1 MVTIKHAKT
10 MKTTDFR
17 QSELVDLF
25 AENKTIL
32 FAFRSLYQVRHS
44 KPAGYYVQKLPQ
56 KLAENWTARG
66 RFIAYTPEEAD
77 SILAKHYNLAI
88 A

>member
-1 MVTIKHAKT
+1 

-17 QSELVDLF
+17 QSELADLF
-25 AENKTIL
+25 ATNKTIL

-44 KPAGYYVQKLPQ
+44 KPAGYYVQRMPH
-56 KLAENWTARG
+56 KLAENWTAKG
-66 RFIAYTPEEAD
+66 RFMAYTPEDAD
-77 SILAKHYNLAI
+77 SILAKHYKLAL